1 MSVPKQRHT
10 KGRRNRRRANIKIF
24 SKNFI
29 GCLQCKKMIKRH
41 TACPFC
47 GYYKGKK
54 TIKIKIK
61 KKKGKTEEKKEE

>member
-10 KGRRNRRRANIKIF
+10 QGRKNRRRANIKIV

-29 GCLQCKKMIKRH
+29 SCSQCKKMIKRH

-54 TIKIKIK
+54 AVDIKTK
-61 KKKGKTEEKKEE
+61 KKKDKAGKKK